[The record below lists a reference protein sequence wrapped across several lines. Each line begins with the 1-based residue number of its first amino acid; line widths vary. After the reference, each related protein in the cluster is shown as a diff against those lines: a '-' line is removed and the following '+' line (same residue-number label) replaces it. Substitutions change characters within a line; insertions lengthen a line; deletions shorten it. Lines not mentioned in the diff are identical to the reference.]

1 MYYEKENYD
10 TFEKTMILLKKLW
23 IFDLLWKKTMVL
35 WKKIWSD
42 SKLYLTIVTIVYNC
56 IFW

>member
-1 MYYEKENYD
+1 MYYEKQNYD
-10 TFEKTMILLKKLW
+10 TFEKTMILYQKLW

-42 SKLYLTIVTIVYNC
+42 SKL
-56 IFW
+56 